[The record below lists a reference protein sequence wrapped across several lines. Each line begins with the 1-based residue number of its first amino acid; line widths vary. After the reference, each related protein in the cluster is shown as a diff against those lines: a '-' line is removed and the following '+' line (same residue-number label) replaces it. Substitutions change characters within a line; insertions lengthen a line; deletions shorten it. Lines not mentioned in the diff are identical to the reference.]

1 MGVVTLYCNS
11 ILARCPDPWQA
22 FVKHVNPD
30 GSDEDALDKA
40 LEDYGAMMFELI
52 NGNWVVVFPDKET
65 YTRFILTW
73 S

>member
-1 MGVVTLYCNS
+1 MGLVTMDLRFRFS
-11 ILARCPDPWQA
+11 ECPDPWRA

-30 GSDEDALDKA
+30 GSNKDAVDKA
-40 LEDYGAMMFELI
+40 LEDYGAFMFETSGSNRI
-52 NGNWVVVFPDKET
+52 VVFPDKET